1 MNVNFSKNNLNSNF
15 CYVFFV
21 KSVMSRLNDEK
32 QKDSVCITNF
42 HIDLSQDNNSKLKN
56 GIKKQR
62 LS

>member
-1 MNVNFSKNNLNSNF
+1 
-15 CYVFFV
+15 
-21 KSVMSRLNDEK
+21 MSRLNDEK

-42 HIDLSQDNNSKLKN
+42 HIDLNQDNNSKLKN

>member
-1 MNVNFSKNNLNSNF
+1 
-15 CYVFFV
+15 
-21 KSVMSRLNDEK
+21 MSRLNDEK